1 MEGADGVRR
10 AARMKW
16 FARVVLSAIPFA
28 VLVVLWMIQVTTISD
43 VWPILNRHPRLLVL
57 LVVVLSWMVLGV
69 LVLIVAGFAV
79 RGLWKRAR

>member
-1 MEGADGVRR
+1 
-10 AARMKW
+10 MKW

-43 VWPILNRHPRLLVL
+43 VWPIPNRHPRLLVL

>member
-1 MEGADGVRR
+1 
-10 AARMKW
+10 MKW